1 MNQKLV
7 IELYTTTLERIGFS
21 KGWWDIGDNYK
32 KKEVNSCREAVQFRD
47 RLGSGETG
55 VPLWT
60 ELKSQ
65 ITVIKNKST
74 NAVSYLVAHARANTR
89 FDPTKLLNILD
100 LDPDV
105 VEFDNIIDD
114 NINTDQGIASQ
125 SNSPIFGLVNPL
137 NVDKILLS
145 QDLSIDRSEIT
156 QVFDTSLLLHGG
168 YPNTI
173 MTNAGDRTKYLEI
186 NPKDLILC
194 VKKFFKDVRVE
205 ECTTPDPLWLGEEG
219 RYLKDEWMRFPPASG
234 PKIGLLTGNSPESGL
249 TLWND
254 FLDQYRDF
262 SSNLADVLM
271 PEVIVYSL
279 PQMGLSMEL
288 VKRENVVW
296 EEMKKAILV
305 LLKSGCKLI
314 TIACNT
320 TIYFGPQ
327 IDEICKPY
335 NAKFISIAEACLPE
349 IQNQLSKQRDN
360 SNAVGLV
367 GIGPVIDVEGGYSGY
382 AKQFKDNG
390 IEVVPCDATDLAEI
404 I

>member
-1 MNQKLV
+1 
-7 IELYTTTLERIGFS
+7 
-21 KGWWDIGDNYK
+21 
-32 KKEVNSCREAVQFRD
+32 
-47 RLGSGETG
+47 
-55 VPLWT
+55 
-60 ELKSQ
+60 
-65 ITVIKNKST
+65 
-74 NAVSYLVAHARANTR
+74 
-89 FDPTKLLNILD
+89 
-100 LDPDV
+100 
-105 VEFDNIIDD
+105 
-114 NINTDQGIASQ
+114 
-125 SNSPIFGLVNPL
+125 
-137 NVDKILLS
+137 
-145 QDLSIDRSEIT
+145 
-156 QVFDTSLLLHGG
+156 
-168 YPNTI
+168 

-186 NPKDLILC
+186 NPKVLILC

-305 LLKSGCKLI
+305 LLTSGCKLI

-390 IEVVPCDATDLAEI
+390 IEVVPCDATDLAWAIKRVGTSDNKDEIQSLVEKFRSLMSGALSSVKVVVLSLTEVSLIYRKHIEKLPKKYKARKIIIDPVFELSRYLVYLYLLYGWKENKVCQFPEHYPIDNKLKEI
-404 I
+404 IYKGHYQKELS